1 MSMDSVMAT
10 TEITRSIPCELMKQ
24 YWNIKDDVDYCLN
37 SINCQLDLLTNKKQN
52 TRLCFNFSKGV
63 RTLHQPKRKMRQ
75 KHFSFKSVWLSTCK

>member
-1 MSMDSVMAT
+1 
-10 TEITRSIPCELMKQ
+10 MKQ

-63 RTLHQPKRKMRQ
+63 RTLIYVRKNN
-75 KHFSFKSVWLSTCK
+75 KSNTSSSNSFNI